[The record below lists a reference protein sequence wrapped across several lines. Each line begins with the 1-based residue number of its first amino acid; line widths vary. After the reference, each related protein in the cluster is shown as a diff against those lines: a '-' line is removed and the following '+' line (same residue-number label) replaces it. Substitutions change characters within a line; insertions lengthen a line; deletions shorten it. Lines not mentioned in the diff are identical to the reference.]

1 MTTTT
6 SKPTTTTLTLTST
19 KEVESNI
26 IASLTAG
33 NHDAM
38 DYLFD
43 NYYNSLCNHA
53 LRLVKD
59 ATAAE
64 DVVQEVMMTIWKKR
78 TQIKIESSLKAYL
91 YRSVTNRSL
100 NHLRDKR
107 NQVVEIEDKYLDVS
121 ADVEQKMYYN
131 ETEQIIMNEVNKL
144 SPRCRQIFIMN
155 RIDQMKYK
163 EIAAE
168 LEISVKTVEHH
179 IAKGLHILRDSLAGL
194 RLAA

>member
-59 ATAAE
+59 ASVAE
-64 DVVQEVMMTIWKKR
+64 DVVQEVMMNIWKKR
-78 TQIKIESSLKAYL
+78 AQIKIESSLKAYL

-107 NQVVEIEDKYLDVS
+107 NQVVEIEDK
-121 ADVEQKMYYN
+121 
-131 ETEQIIMNEVNKL
+131 
-144 SPRCRQIFIMN
+144 P
-155 RIDQMKYK
+155 
-163 EIAAE
+163 
-168 LEISVKTVEHH
+168 
-179 IAKGLHILRDSLAGL
+179 
-194 RLAA
+194 

>member
-26 IASLTAG
+26 ITSLTAG
-33 NHDAM
+33 NHAAM

-59 ATAAE
+59 ASIAE

-78 TQIKIESSLKAYL
+78 AQINIDSSLKAYL

-121 ADVEQKMYYN
+121 ADVEQKIYYN

-155 RIDQMKYK
+155 RLDQMKYK

-179 IAKGLHILRDSLAGL
+179 IAKGLHILRDSLA
-194 RLAA
+194 

>member
-1 MTTTT
+1 M
-6 SKPTTTTLTLTST
+6 L
-19 KEVESNI
+19 
-26 IASLTAG
+26 
-33 NHDAM
+33 
-38 DYLFD
+38 
-43 NYYNSLCNHA
+43 
-53 LRLVKD
+53 
-59 ATAAE
+59 
-64 DVVQEVMMTIWKKR
+64 TIWKKR

-91 YRSVTNRSL
+91 YTSVTNRSL

-107 NQVVEIEDKYLDVS
+107 NQVEEIEDKYLDVS

>member
-6 SKPTTTTLTLTST
+6 LKPTTTTITLTST
-19 KEVESNI
+19 KEVENSI
-26 IASLTAG
+26 ISRLTAG
-33 NHDAM
+33 DHAAM

-43 NYYNSLCNHA
+43 NFYNSLCNHA

-59 ATAAE
+59 ASVAE